1 MKEEKDLLR
10 RLEDSLINKLS
21 DSNIESNFIR
31 EKINEIKQY
40 SLSVVRSSIANL
52 INELEYHLT
61 IGVEGE
67 QDHGLIEI
75 VDALLGMDNR
85 FVDEVAEIGKQSNNN
100 ILRLSFIEGKSY
112 IETRRVGRESNS
124 PLALEDKGV
133 SVTKPTSI
141 ISSMKSAINK
151 TINRKVEYDITM
163 PVLHNNALHQKMKE
177 NNVDII
183 VFPGKKET
191 ENDNYQGKLDLII
204 AVVDNRKT
212 TYKDKIISDALEENH
227 VMVYP
232 VIIKNYINDDTR
244 AVFENIPS
252 LRGYS
257 DIVEIAADDHSQM
270 NKLRQM
276 VEQFIDNNSWQSIRN
291 NSWQSIPKIYES
303 SLQNRKLKIEEAGKT
318 FAKAMNS
325 FMIEINNLRADV
337 VLDTYDIFYKWDQN
351 TVKNNKKIRKAVE
364 SYYKAIL
371 KELNSRLKKASDVEQ
386 LTSIVA
392 DLTSD
397 EYLFS
402 KDFDLVTKL
411 QGDFDNLKDER
422 KRFLLKEASKLKI
435 RKQNLSMNGIIEGIF
450 KDFRLEID
458 TNILRTKQLSE
469 EVERYRDEIC
479 SALLSGSMLN
489 PQWIQMRAKKNK
501 VRDCIKSLQ
510 IDAIID
516 NLCAVIVR
524 NIEQIKVDLNK
535 KIAEY
540 TEHDNDVKRVIGL
553 QKEIYDTLE
562 SISTSWDNPSF
573 RIIFSLPSNTTK
585 QLAQSGLDCLQS
597 NYTQD
602 REIISIQSTSERF

>member
-40 SLSVVRSSIANL
+40 RLSEVRSSIANL

-124 PLALEDKGV
+124 PLALEDKSV
-133 SVTKPTSI
+133 SITKPTNF
-141 ISSMKSAINK
+141 ISSAINK
-151 TINRKVEYDITM
+151 TFNKKVEYDITM
-163 PVLHNNALHQKMKE
+163 PVLHNNALHQKMKD

-257 DIVEIAADDHSQM
+257 DIVEIAADDQSQM
-270 NKLRQM
+270 NKLRQK
-276 VEQFIDNNSWQSIRN
+276 VERFIDKNRWQSFRNINWQSI
-291 NSWQSIPKIYES
+291 SKIDES
-303 SLQNRKLKIEEAGKT
+303 SLQNRKLKIKKAGET

-325 FMIEINNLRADV
+325 FMIEIDNLRADV
-337 VLDTYDIFYKWDQN
+337 VLDTYYTFNKWDKN
-351 TVKNNKKIRKAVE
+351 TVKNNKKIRKAAE
-364 SYYKAIL
+364 SYYKAVL
-371 KELNSRLKKASDVEQ
+371 KDLNSRLKKASDVVQ
-386 LTSIVA
+386 LKKIVA

-402 KDFDLVTKL
+402 KNFDLVTKI

-422 KRFLLKEASKLKI
+422 KRVLLKEASKLRIK
-435 RKQNLSMNGIIEGIF
+435 KQNLSMNGIIEGIF
-450 KDFRLEID
+450 KDFRLKID
-458 TNILRTKQLSE
+458 TNILRTKVLSE

-479 SALLSGSMLN
+479 SPLLSGSMFN
-489 PQWIQMRAKKNK
+489 PKWAQMRAKKK
-501 VRDCIKSLQ
+501 IVRNCIKFLQ
-510 IDAIID
+510 IEAIID
-516 NLCAVIVR
+516 NVSAVIVR
-524 NIEQIKVDLNK
+524 NIEQIKK
-535 KIAEY
+535 KIDDKIIEY
-540 TEHDNDVKRVIGL
+540 TEHDNDVKRVVGL

-562 SISTSWDNPSF
+562 SLSTSWDSPSF
-573 RIIFSLPSNTTK
+573 RIIFSLPSNSTK
-585 QLAQSGLDCLQS
+585 QLEQSGLDCLQS

-602 REIISIQSTSERF
+602 REIISIQSTAESF

>member
-40 SLSVVRSSIANL
+40 RLSEVRSSIANL

-124 PLALEDKGV
+124 PLALEDKSV
-133 SVTKPTSI
+133 SITKPTNF
-141 ISSMKSAINK
+141 ISSAINK
-151 TINRKVEYDITM
+151 TFNRKVEYDITM
-163 PVLHNNALHQKMKE
+163 PVLHNNALHQKMKD

-232 VIIKNYINDDTR
+232 VIIKSYINDDTR

-257 DIVEIAADDHSQM
+257 DIVEIAADDQSQM
-270 NKLRQM
+270 NKLRQK
-276 VEQFIDNNSWQSIRN
+276 VERFIDKNRWQSFRNINWQSI
-291 NSWQSIPKIYES
+291 SKIDES
-303 SLQNRKLKIEEAGKT
+303 SLQNRKLKIKKAGET

-325 FMIEINNLRADV
+325 FMIEIDNLRADV
-337 VLDTYDIFYKWDQN
+337 VLDTYYTFNKWDKN
-351 TVKNNKKIRKAVE
+351 TVKNNKKIRKAAE
-364 SYYKAIL
+364 SYYKAVL
-371 KELNSRLKKASDVEQ
+371 KDLNSRLKKASDVVQ
-386 LTSIVA
+386 LKKIVA

-402 KDFDLVTKL
+402 KNFDLVTKI

-422 KRFLLKEASKLKI
+422 KRVLLKEASKLRIK
-435 RKQNLSMNGIIEGIF
+435 KQNLSMNGIIEGIF
-450 KDFRLEID
+450 KDFRLKID
-458 TNILRTKQLSE
+458 TNILRTKVLSE

-479 SALLSGSMLN
+479 SPLLSGSMFN
-489 PQWIQMRAKKNK
+489 PKWAQMRAKKK
-501 VRDCIKSLQ
+501 IVRNCIKFLQ
-510 IDAIID
+510 IEAIID
-516 NLCAVIVR
+516 NVSAVIVR
-524 NIEQIKVDLNK
+524 NIEQIKK
-535 KIAEY
+535 KIDDKIIEY
-540 TEHDNDVKRVIGL
+540 TEHDNDVKRVVGL

-562 SISTSWDNPSF
+562 SLSTSWDSPSF
-573 RIIFSLPSNTTK
+573 RIIFSLPSNSTK
-585 QLAQSGLDCLQS
+585 QLEQSGLDCLQS

-602 REIISIQSTSERF
+602 REIISIQSTAESF

>member
-40 SLSVVRSSIANL
+40 RLSEVRSSIANL

-133 SVTKPTSI
+133 SVSKPTNF
-141 ISSMKSAINK
+141 ISSAINK
-151 TINRKVEYDITM
+151 TFNRKVEYDITM
-163 PVLHNNALHQKMKE
+163 PVLHNNALHQKMKD

-257 DIVEIAADDHSQM
+257 DIVEIAADDQSQM

-291 NSWQSIPKIYES
+291 INWQSLPKIYES
-303 SLQNRKLKIEEAGKT
+303 SLQNRKLKIKEAGET

-325 FMIEINNLRADV
+325 FMIEIDNLRADV
-337 VLDTYDIFYKWDQN
+337 VLDTYDISYKWDQD
-351 TVKNNKKIRKAVE
+351 TVKNNKKICKAVE
-364 SYYKAIL
+364 SYYKAVL

-386 LTSIVA
+386 LKSIVT

-397 EYLFS
+397 KYLFR
-402 KDFDLVTKL
+402 KNFDIETKL
-411 QGDFDNLKDER
+411 QGDFDNLKN
-422 KRFLLKEASKLKI
+422 KYKSVLLEKASKLRIK
-435 RKQNLSMNGIIEGIF
+435 KQNISMTEIIDGV
-450 KDFRLEID
+450 FRDKRLKID
-458 TNILRTKQLSE
+458 TNILRTDDLRKG
-469 EVERYRDEIC
+469 VERYRDEIC
-479 SALLSGSMLN
+479 SEMVSGSMLN

-501 VRDCIKSLQ
+501 VRDCIRFLQ
-510 IDAIID
+510 IEAIID
-516 NLCAVIVR
+516 NVCAVIIQ
-524 NIEQIKVDLNK
+524 NIQQIKDDIDE
-535 KIAEY
+535 KILEY
-540 TEHDNDVKRVIGL
+540 TEHDNDVAKVTAL
-553 QKEIYDTLE
+553 QTEIYAAIDSMRVNIDSPAFHINL
-562 SISTSWDNPSF
+562 
-573 RIIFSLPSNTTK
+573 SLPSNSTK
-585 QLAQSGLDCLQS
+585 QLAQSAIDRLQS
-597 NYTQD
+597 DYTQD
-602 REIISIQSTSERF
+602 REVISIQSSAERF

>member
-40 SLSVVRSSIANL
+40 RLSEVRSSIANL

-124 PLALEDKGV
+124 PLALEDKSV
-133 SVTKPTSI
+133 SITKPTNF
-141 ISSMKSAINK
+141 ISSAINK
-151 TINRKVEYDITM
+151 TFNRKVEYDITM
-163 PVLHNNALHQKMKE
+163 PVLHNNALHQKMKD

-257 DIVEIAADDHSQM
+257 DIVEIAADDQSQM
-270 NKLRQM
+270 NKLRQK

-291 NSWQSIPKIYES
+291 INWQSLPKIYES
-303 SLQNRKLKIEEAGKT
+303 SLQNRKLKIKKAGET

-325 FMIEINNLRADV
+325 FMIEIDNLRADV
-337 VLDTYDIFYKWDQN
+337 VLDTYYTFNKWDKN
-351 TVKNNKKIRKAVE
+351 TVKNNKKIRKAAE
-364 SYYKAIL
+364 SYYKAVL
-371 KELNSRLKKASDVEQ
+371 KDLNSRLKKASDVVQ
-386 LTSIVA
+386 LKKIVA

-402 KDFDLVTKL
+402 KNFDLVTKI

-422 KRFLLKEASKLKI
+422 KRVLLKEASKLRIK
-435 RKQNLSMNGIIEGIF
+435 KQNLSMNGIIEGIF
-450 KDFRLEID
+450 KDFRLKID
-458 TNILRTKQLSE
+458 TNILRTKVLSE

-479 SALLSGSMLN
+479 SPLLSGSMFN
-489 PQWIQMRAKKNK
+489 PKWAQMRAKKKIVSN
-501 VRDCIKSLQ
+501 CIKFLQ
-510 IDAIID
+510 IEAIID
-516 NLCAVIVR
+516 NVSAVIVR
-524 NIEQIKVDLNK
+524 NIEQIKK
-535 KIAEY
+535 KIDDKIIEY
-540 TEHDNDVKRVIGL
+540 TEHDNDVKRVVGL

-562 SISTSWDNPSF
+562 SLSTSWDNPSF
-573 RIIFSLPSNTTK
+573 RIIFSLPSNSTK
-585 QLAQSGLDCLQS
+585 QLEQSGLDCLQS

-602 REIISIQSTSERF
+602 REIISIQSTAESF